1 MAQSILFVLFHYR
14 ELEHNEFTHKEE
26 ILYVSL
32 FWFWLEQLLKHNR
45 GRRQEIR
52 ILLGFSKMCP
62 SKIHPYKYYLGEI
75 VLLKF
80 STETQ
85 NGLRK
90 VSDFPRTKVQLHGEP
105 WRRSGNLVHQL
116 PVLPRL
122 Q

>member
-1 MAQSILFVLFHYR
+1 MTAQSVLFVLFLCR
-14 ELEHNEFTHKEE
+14 ELDHSEFTHKEE

-32 FWFWLEQLLKHNR
+32 FSFWLEQLLKHNR
-45 GRRQEIR
+45 DKRQEIR
-52 ILLGFSKMCP
+52 ISLGFSKMCP

-90 VSDFPRTKVQLHGEP
+90 VSDFPRTKAQLHG
-105 WRRSGNLVHQL
+105 GNHYIH
-116 PVLPRL
+116 
-122 Q
+122 